1 MITFPPDHSFWFQ
14 NVLHCLNAF
23 TLARGLGNM
32 QELPVQTSEL
42 KKKHDSRQRG
52 HGATMLSWPYH
63 IEA

>member
-1 MITFPPDHSFWFQ
+1 
-14 NVLHCLNAF
+14 
-23 TLARGLGNM
+23 M